1 MLTRR
6 SALTGL
12 VATSAFAATITRA
25 AETFDARLSVDGKPS
40 GGVPGFATLAEA
52 IAAAPA
58 DGTKPYRILVPA
70 GDWRMRALV
79 DKPNVHLIGEGPDK
93 SRIVFNNKQGDIQ
106 PDPFK
111 PYGCST
117 VVVIAPGFAAKDLH
131 LDNDYDWVGAE
142 IGPRTGQNGS
152 SGRQA
157 DALRLAKGSDKAYLE
172 NVRMT
177 AWQDTLW
184 TDQGRSLFRNC
195 EITGCVDFIYGAGQA
210 VFEKCTIVS
219 RVGRVGG
226 EDGKPESPGLKSFIT
241 APSTQKTDSYGLVFF
256 DCKLTKEA
264 GVAANSVALGR
275 PWKPTKPM
283 PDGSRHYDVD
293 AVGQAVFLRCWM
305 DDHVVH
311 DGWTEMGGHVN
322 DTLEMIQPETAR
334 FFEYKSTGPGAGPAS
349 TRRRLLDAAAAA
361 VFTPEKVLAGW
372 DIRHLSV

>member
-12 VATSAFAATITRA
+12 AALPLFTAFTARA
-25 AETFDARLSVDGKPS
+25 AGKYDARLSADGKSPD
-40 GGVPGFATLAEA
+40 GVPAFATLAEA

-58 DGTKPYRILVPA
+58 DGTKPYRIFIPA
-70 GDWRMRALV
+70 GEWRMRALV
-79 DKPNVHLIGEGPDK
+79 DKPNVHLIGEGTHK
-93 SRIVFNNKQGDIQ
+93 SRIVFNNKQGDVQ

-131 LDNDYDWVGAE
+131 LDNDYDWISAP
-142 IGPRTGQNGS
+142 IGPRTGQFGS

-157 DALRLAKGSDKAYLE
+157 DALRLAKGSDRAYLE
-172 NVRMT
+172 NVRLT

-210 VFEKCTIVS
+210 VFDTCTIVS

-226 EDGKPESPGLKSFIT
+226 EDGQPDKPGLKSFIT
-241 APSTQKTDSYGLVFF
+241 APSTQKADAYGLVFF
-256 DCKLTKEA
+256 DCKLTREA

-275 PWKPTKPM
+275 PWKPTKQQ
-283 PDGSRHYDVD
+283 PDGNRHYDVD

-311 DGWTEMGGHVN
+311 DAWTEMGGKIN
-322 DTLEMIQPETAR
+322 DTVEMIQPETAR
-334 FFEYKSTGPGAGPAS
+334 FFEYKSGGPGAGPAS
-349 TRRRLLDAAAAA
+349 PRRRLLSDADAAA
-361 VFTPEKVLAGW
+361 FTPQKVLGDW
-372 DIRHLSV
+372 DIRKLSV

>member
-12 VATSAFAATITRA
+12 AIAPLFASTVARA
-25 AETFDARLSVDGKPS
+25 AEKYDARLSVDGKS
-40 GGVPGFATLAEA
+40 KDSVPAFATLAEA

-58 DGTKPYRILVPA
+58 DGSKPYRILIPA

-79 DKPNVHLIGEGPDK
+79 DKPNVHLIGEGTDK
-93 SRIVFNNKQGDIQ
+93 SRIVFNNKQGDEQ

-131 LDNDYDWVGAE
+131 LDNDYDWVGAP

-157 DALRLAKGSDKAYLE
+157 DALRLAKGSDKAYFE

-226 EDGKPESPGLKSFIT
+226 EDGKPETPGLKSFIT
-241 APSTQKTDSYGLVFF
+241 APSTQKTDVYGLVFF
-256 DCKLTKEA
+256 DCRLTKEP
-264 GVAANSVALGR
+264 GVAVGSVALGR
-275 PWKPTKPM
+275 PWKPTKPTA
-283 PDGSRHYDVD
+283 DGGRHYDVD

-305 DDHVVH
+305 DDHVTREA
-311 DGWTEMGGHVN
+311 WTEMGGKVN
-322 DTLEMIQPETAR
+322 DTVEMIQPEVAR
-334 FFEYKSTGPGAGPAS
+334 FFEYKSSGPGAGPAS
-349 TRRRLLDAAAAA
+349 TRRRLLSDADAAA
-361 VFTPEKVLAGW
+361 FTPEKVLAGW
-372 DIRHLSV
+372 DIAKLSV